1 MQPQATTPPAASP
14 EVTAPGT
21 TATARSHSLPERR
34 GPFPWGVLALGLSF
48 FLIAAV
54 AFTIRIITIG
64 SDGATT
70 DARAYAFQPNYMEVY
85 AYPNSP
91 GPLQTGDRVIAVSG
105 VTMKE
110 WALRLFVPNSRHM
123 SFEPDSLVVY
133 RILRKG
139 QPLSYLVALKPRT
152 FVSVFQA
159 RWGFFIFVFI
169 SQVLATWLLIRRP
182 QLPAARV
189 FFIWAMLGSQMYLWA
204 LPLSVG
210 DVVTGYGFWLGR
222 FLVAG
227 MAVLFYP
234 ALVHFALL
242 YPRPSGAVR
251 RHPWILPALYLGAVV
266 LYFAIIS
273 YFWASA
279 PTILDGLGASSRAVS
294 VISIVYLLAA
304 LVIIIFQYLHSQ
316 PGPDRQRAKWA
327 LLGGTIAVVSGL
339 TIGVIAPLFIGRPW
353 IDVNVYGLTLLAFPI
368 SMTIAMWRYHL
379 FDVDVII
386 RKTFFYTLV
395 TAILVVSFV
404 GAIIFFEAFFRQFTR
419 QNSRPAVALAT
430 AIMMLL
436 FNPVRQRVQRAVDRL
451 FYRTNYDAAQLL
463 AHFAATSRDEADL
476 PKLLNEIEQ
485 VITTSLQPASISVW
499 LAPREQNGPIQGE

>member
-1 MQPQATTPPAASP
+1 M
-14 EVTAPGT
+14 
-21 TATARSHSLPERR
+21 
-34 GPFPWGVLALGLSF
+34 
-48 FLIAAV
+48 
-54 AFTIRIITIG
+54 
-64 SDGATT
+64 
-70 DARAYAFQPNYMEVY
+70 
-85 AYPNSP
+85 
-91 GPLQTGDRVIAVSG
+91 
-105 VTMKE
+105 
-110 WALRLFVPNSRHM
+110 
-123 SFEPDSLVVY
+123 
-133 RILRKG
+133 
-139 QPLSYLVALKPRT
+139 
-152 FVSVFQA
+152 SVFQA
-159 RWGFFIFVFI
+159 RWGFFIFVFV

-182 QLPAARV
+182 QVPAARV

-251 RHPWILPALYLGAVV
+251 RHPWILPALYLGAIV

-279 PTILDGLGASSRAVS
+279 PSVLDGLGASSRAVS

-304 LVIIIFQYLHSQ
+304 LAIIIFQYLHSQ

-339 TIGVIAPLFIGRPW
+339 TIGVIAPLVIGRTW
-353 IDVNVYGLTLLAFPI
+353 IDVNFYGLTLLAFPI

-430 AIMMLL
+430 AIIMLL

-476 PKLLNEIEQ
+476 PKLLSEIEQ
-485 VITTSLQPASISVW
+485 VITTSLQPASISIW
-499 LAPREQNGPIQGE
+499 LAPREQRESAEEE

>member
-1 MQPQATTPPAASP
+1 LSVQPQATTPQAAG
-14 EVTAPGT
+14 PGQT
-21 TATARSHSLPERR
+21 VPIVRSDAFAGRH
-34 GPFPWGVLALGLSF
+34 GPIPWGVLALGLSF
-48 FLIAAV
+48 FLIAV
-54 AFTIRIITIG
+54 IAFTIRIITIG

-70 DARAYAFQPNYMEVY
+70 DSRFSAFQPNYVEVY

-91 GPLQTGDRVIAVSG
+91 GPLQTGDRVVAVSA
-105 VTMKE
+105 VTMRQ
-110 WALRLFVPNSRHM
+110 WAVRLFVPNSRHI
-123 SFEPDSLVVY
+123 SFEPDTLVVY

-139 QPLSYLVALKPRT
+139 KLLSQLVALKPRT

-159 RWGFFIFVFI
+159 RWGIFIFVFV
-169 SQVLATWLLIRRP
+169 SQLLATWLLFRRP
-182 QLPAARV
+182 QVPAVRV
-189 FFIWAMLGSQMYLWA
+189 FFIWAMLASQMYLWA

-210 DVVTGYGFWLGR
+210 DIVTGYGFWLGR

-251 RHPWILPALYLGAVV
+251 RHPWILPALYLGAIV

-279 PTILDGLGASSRAVS
+279 SSTMVSLGASTRAVS
-294 VISIVYLLAA
+294 VISIIYLLAA
-304 LVIIIFQYLHSQ
+304 LAIIIVQYRHSQ

-339 TIGVIAPLFIGRPW
+339 TIGVIGLLVVGLTW
-353 IDVNVYGLTLLAFPI
+353 IDVNIYSLTLLAFPI

-379 FDVDVII
+379 FDIDVII
-386 RKTFFYTLV
+386 RKTFFYSVV
-395 TAILVVSFV
+395 TAILVVSYI

-430 AIMMLL
+430 AIIMLL

-463 AHFAATSRDEADL
+463 AHFATISRDEADL
-476 PKLLNEIEQ
+476 PKLLSELEQ
-485 VITTSLQPASISVW
+485 VVTTSLQPASISVW
-499 LAPREQNGPIQGE
+499 LAPRKQHEAVEEE